1 MNRFLLD
8 SHVLLWWSENP
19 LSISAEA
26 RQIIANP
33 LNHIYF
39 SLASTWELTI
49 KKRLG
54 KITIPTPLIELV
66 NQGGFKML
74 GITNEHIDV
83 LQTIK
88 PLHRDP
94 FDHLLMAQA
103 LHEKM
108 ILITSDRKIL
118 RYDVPTIAA

>member
-19 LSISAEA
+19 LSLSAEA
-26 RQIIANP
+26 RHIIANP

-39 SLASTWELTI
+39 SIASTWELTI

-54 KITIPTPLIELV
+54 KITIPAPLIDLV
-66 NQGGFKML
+66 RQGGFETL
-74 GITNEHIDV
+74 NITYEHIDA
-83 LQTIK
+83 LELIK

-118 RYDVPTIAA
+118 RYDVPTIVA